1 MKLFTLIALPVLLLS
16 LFLINK
22 DATDSKRERQKGVC
36 WVGTR
41 EPVVQEDIDKLKL
54 VGVTWI
60 SQTPFGWQQLPGD
73 TSLLFEKNTQRKPWW
88 GESFEGIAATT
99 RLAKAA
105 NIKTILK
112 PHIWLRQSWP
122 GEIEMTSDEDWKKWF
137 KHYND
142 FIMSYAEL
150 AQQEQIEIL
159 CIGTELQK
167 TIHRPEWFE
176 VIENVRSVYTGK
188 LTYAANFNEFERVP
202 FWKML
207 DFIGI
212 QGYFPLTK
220 NSHPTVTEVAAGW
233 EQPLK
238 QIEALHRKI
247 RKPVIFTE
255 LGYKSTHDATI
266 EPWAWPDTEHHEK
279 ISDATQANA
288 YEAFFKK
295 CWDKSWMEGVYFW
308 KWYPQGARRNA
319 SIDFT
324 PQGKPAEVVM
334 KEWFSQ
340 Q

>member
-22 DATDSKRERQKGVC
+22 DKANSGDEKQKGVC
-36 WVGTR
+36 WVGTPQ
-41 EPVVQEDIDKLKL
+41 PVVPEDINKLAS

-60 SQTPFGWQQLPGD
+60 SQTPFGWQQQIND
-73 TSLLFEKNTQRKPWW
+73 TTLLFEKSTQRKPWW
-88 GESFEGIAATT
+88 GESYEGIATTT
-99 RLAKAA
+99 RLARVA

-112 PHIWLRQSWP
+112 PHIWVRQSWP
-122 GEIEMTSDEDWKKWF
+122 GEIEMNNEEAWKKWF

-176 VIENVRSVYTGK
+176 IIKNVKSVYKGK
-188 LTYAANFNEFERVP
+188 LTYAANFNEFENVP
-202 FWKML
+202 FWRAL

-220 NSHPTVTEVAAGW
+220 NSHPSVAEVAAGW

-238 QIEALHRKI
+238 QIEALHKKI
-247 RKPVIFTE
+247 KKPVIFTE

-266 EPWAWPDTEHHEK
+266 EPWTWPGNEHHEK
-279 ISDATQANA
+279 ISEVTQANA
-288 YEAFFKK
+288 YEAFFQQ
-295 CWDKSWMEGVYFW
+295 CWGKNWIAGVYFW

-319 SIDFT
+319 AIDFT
-324 PQGKPAEVVM
+324 PQGKPAETVM